1 MFSRFA
7 QRLTSLFSYDADDN
21 TGSNNNAAPAAPAAP
36 AVGQPSLADTSMKT
50 HDAPGYGEE
59 PEVAFDPI
67 SFDTEPQIQSE
78 PVNGNQHDFQVH
90 DAPGVQPP
98 QERFNVNMKED
109 G

>member
-1 MFSRFA
+1 MFSRLA

-21 TGSNNNAAPAAPAAP
+21 PGSNNNAAPAAPAA
-36 AVGQPSLADTSMKT
+36 GQPSLADTSMKT

-67 SFDTEPQIQSE
+67 SFDTEPQIPTE
-78 PVNGNQHDFQVH
+78 PTNGNHNDFQVQ
-90 DAPGVQPP
+90 DAPGSQPP